1 MSPEKE
7 RGKEERTGM
16 AGRAMVLNGQ
26 GQECLPGEKVHAG
39 RQEVRS
45 EWALALGEKGGFY
58 GKGEGVG
65 AKTVVVTGEAATGD
79 VFSSNI

>member
-1 MSPEKE
+1 M
-7 RGKEERTGM
+7 
-16 AGRAMVLNGQ
+16 
-26 GQECLPGEKVHAG
+26 PGEQRLGKSGLWPWG
-39 RQEVRS
+39 RN
-45 EWALALGEKGGFY
+45 GGFY